1 MDGSITPLL
10 MPKWGI
16 DMVEGRVAQWLVA
29 EGADVQPGA
38 ELVEVE
44 SEKTT
49 GPVEA
54 SVPGVLRRRLAREGE
69 VVPIG
74 ALLGV
79 LAAASVPEAEIEA
92 FVAGFRAP
100 ERRAADAGSVDQT
113 VAVLDHELRLLSL
126 GAGEPPVLL
135 LHGFGGDLRGWG
147 PVQAALSRGRRVIS
161 VDLPAHG
168 GSTTA
173 LAAAEP
179 RFFEDLVLGLLEAL
193 AVPRVHL
200 VGHSWGG
207 VIAWGVAA
215 REPSRVASLT
225 LIGTA
230 GPATPV
236 DPQYLQAFLDANRRA
251 DLKAVLQRLFADP
264 ALVTRELV
272 EQTLRHKR
280 IEVVDAA
287 WRQIA
292 AAAVP
297 AAGAG
302 AAAAAPPVPIQ
313 IILGSE
319 DRICPLGA
327 DFTPPASMA
336 LHRLAAVGHMPQL
349 EAAGNVVSLI
359 EAFVAAEPQSPRS
372 APS

>member
-16 DMVEGRVAQWLVA
+16 DMAEGRVAQWLVA
-29 EGADVQPGA
+29 EGAEVQPGA

-54 SVPGVLRRRLAREGE
+54 TVPGVLRRRLAREGE
-69 VVPIG
+69 VVPVG

-79 LAAASVPEAEIEA
+79 LASASVPEAEIEA

-100 ERRAADAGSVDQT
+100 EHRTADAAAVDQT
-113 VAVLDHELRLLSL
+113 VEVLGHELRLLSL
-126 GAGEPPVLL
+126 GAGEPPILL

-147 PVQAALSRGRRVIS
+147 PVQAALARGRRVIS

-173 LAAAEP
+173 LASAEP

-207 VIAWGVAA
+207 VIAWGVAGRA
-215 REPSRVASLT
+215 PERVASLT

-230 GPATPV
+230 GPAAPV
-236 DPQYLQAFLDANRRA
+236 DAEYLRAFLDANRRA

-264 ALVTRELV
+264 ALVTRELI
-272 EQTLRHKR
+272 EQTLRYKR
-280 IEVVDAA
+280 IEAVDAA
-287 WRQIA
+287 LRRIA
-292 AAAVP
+292 AAA
-297 AAGAG
+297 AAVGSTAG
-302 AAAAAPPVPIQ
+302 LPPVPVQ
-313 IILGSE
+313 IIAGSE

-327 DFTPPASMA
+327 GFTPPASAA
-336 LHRLAAVGHMPQL
+336 LHRLPGVGHMPQL
-349 EAAGNVVSLI
+349 EAPAVVTALI
-359 EAFVAAEPQSPRS
+359 EAFVAGKPQVPRPAAS
-372 APS
+372 

>member
-1 MDGSITPLL
+1 MDGPITPLL

-29 EGADVQPGA
+29 EGADVRPGA

-54 SVPGVLRRRLAREGE
+54 TVPGVLRRQVAREGE
-69 VVPIG
+69 VVPVG

-79 LAAASVPEAEIEA
+79 LAAVSVPAADIEA

-100 ERRAADAGSVDQT
+100 ERRAADAGAVDQT
-113 VAVLDHELRLLSL
+113 VEVLGHTLRLVATGS
-126 GAGEPPVLL
+126 GDPPVLL

-147 PVQAALSRGRRVIS
+147 PVQAALARGRRVIS

-168 GSTTA
+168 GSTTT
-173 LAAAEP
+173 LASAEAH
-179 RFFEDLVLGLLEAL
+179 FFEDLVFGLLEAL

-215 REPSRVASLT
+215 REPGRVASLT

-236 DPQYLQAFLDANRRA
+236 DPEYLQAFLDANRRA
-251 DLKAVLQRLFADP
+251 DLKALLQRLFVDP
-264 ALVTRELV
+264 DMVTRDLI
-272 EQTLRHKR
+272 EQTLRYKR
-280 IEVVDAA
+280 IEAVDAA
-287 WRQIA
+287 LRRIA
-292 AAAVP
+292 TAAV
-297 AAGAG
+297 AAEGVG

-313 IILGSE
+313 IIVGSE
-319 DRICPLGA
+319 DQICPLGA
-327 DFTPPASMA
+327 DFTPPASVA
-336 LHRLAAVGHMPQL
+336 LHRLPGVGHMPQL
-349 EAAGNVVSLI
+349 EAPGNVASLI
-359 EAFVAAEPQSPRS
+359 ETFVSSPAGAAP
-372 APS
+372 